1 MTYKGIGD
9 MANQSHGKRSGDV
22 AVSRSIG
29 ETLFWDTRLK
39 GWERREGNRNKKFC
53 KELICLLSLHELQ

>member
-39 GWERREGNRNKKFC
+39 GWERRGEQ
-53 KELICLLSLHELQ
+53 EQEVLQRINMPTFSK